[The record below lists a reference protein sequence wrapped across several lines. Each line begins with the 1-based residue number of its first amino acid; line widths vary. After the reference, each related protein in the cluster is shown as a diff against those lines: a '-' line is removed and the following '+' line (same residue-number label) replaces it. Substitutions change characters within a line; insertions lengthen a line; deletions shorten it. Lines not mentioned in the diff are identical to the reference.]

1 LNTWS
6 RSQYQEL
13 PLQQLHYLVIFGNI
27 DESLPPLDSIR
38 YRSAGLPEGI
48 ELEFASRE
56 ESPELWD
63 QFQKGPAWVLFC
75 ESAPTIVDAI
85 TSSPTCVIARGQ
97 IADSDNLEPLG
108 NIIGII
114 TSLLDSGGIVV
125 YDVLTATWF
134 DSLNWKMS
142 VFEPCLEGLAKLVL
156 VQQEAENQD
165 ESWIYTRG
173 MRRFARP
180 DVSFRNVPNDAIAEA
195 ELLVEFLT
203 YSMMDGAVIP
213 NGKELIFKDLPPT
226 LSGGSPVK
234 ILCNLEG
241 SLDDPHFFNF
251 FLQIAIVSSLPE
263 ASTSDGTPSS

>member
-1 LNTWS
+1 MNTWS

-13 PLQQLHYLVIFGNI
+13 PLQQLHYLLIFGNI
-27 DESLPPLDSIR
+27 DESLPPLDSLR
-38 YRSAGLPEGI
+38 YRSTGLPEGM

-63 QFQKGPAWVLFC
+63 QFQKGPAWELFC
-75 ESAPTIVDAI
+75 ESAPTIVEAI
-85 TSSPTCVIARGQ
+85 KNSPSCVIARGQ
-97 IADSDNLEPLG
+97 IADSDSLEPLG
-108 NIIGII
+108 NVIGIM

-134 DSLNWKMS
+134 DSLSWKMS
-142 VFEPCLEGLAKLVL
+142 VFEPGLEGLAKLVV

-180 DVSFRNVPNDAIAEA
+180 DVSFRNVPNAATAEA

-203 YSMMDGAVIP
+203 SCMMDGAVIP
-213 NGKELIFKDLPPT
+213 DGKELVFKDLPPT
-226 LSGGSPVK
+226 LSGASPVK
-234 ILCNLEG
+234 IRCTLAG
-241 SLDDPHFFNF
+241 SLDEPHFFNF
-251 FLQIAIVSSLPE
+251 FLQVAIVSSTSDP
-263 ASTSDGTPSS
+263 STSAGTPSL

>member
-1 LNTWS
+1 LNTWT

-27 DESLPPLDSIR
+27 DESLPPLDSVR
-38 YRSAGLPEGI
+38 YRSTGLPEGM

-63 QFQKGPAWVLFC
+63 QFQKGSAWELFC

-85 TSSPTCVIARGQ
+85 KNSPTCVIARGQ
-97 IADSDNLEPLG
+97 IADSDSLEPLG
-108 NIIGII
+108 NVIGII

-134 DSLNWKMS
+134 DSLGWKMS
-142 VFEPCLEGLAKLVL
+142 VFEPGLEGLAKLVV
-156 VQQEAENQD
+156 VQQEAENKE

-180 DVSFRNVPNDAIAEA
+180 DISFRNVPNDATAEA
-195 ELLVEFLT
+195 ELLVEFLI
-203 YSMMDGAVIP
+203 YRMMDGAVIP
-213 NGKELIFKDLPPT
+213 DGKELIFKDLPLA
-226 LSGGSPVK
+226 LSGASPLK
-234 ILCNLEG
+234 IRCNLAG
-241 SLDDPHFFNF
+241 NLDDPHFFNF
-251 FLQIAIVSSLPE
+251 FLEVATVSNTSEPCTS
-263 ASTSDGTPSS
+263 ASNP